1 VIRDS
6 KCRGSSSVGEETTK
20 RDFAK
25 LVEQGYDRIARDYL
39 AWRANDLDLF
49 CDDLQDLARRLPA
62 DAAVLDVGCGAGVPF
77 TRWLSERFCVTGVDL
92 SEEQLALARQNVP
105 RALFLRQ
112 DMTALDVLPQSFDA
126 VTCFYALIHVPR
138 DQHARV
144 LAHFNRGLKPG
155 GYLLLITG
163 NGDLPNDVDD
173 FFGAEMYWSHFN
185 RATSLQMIRD
195 AGFEILGD
203 KTISDRPSG
212 SHVLALA
219 RKIPER
225 IE

>member
-1 VIRDS
+1 M
-6 KCRGSSSVGEETTK
+6 K
-20 RDFAK
+20 RDFVR
-25 LVEQGYDRIARDYL
+25 LVEEGYNRIARDYL

-49 CDDLQDLARRLPA
+49 RDDLHDLARRLPA

-92 SEEQLALARQNVP
+92 SEEQLALARQSVP
-105 RALFLRQ
+105 RATCLRQ

-138 DQHARV
+138 EQHVRV
-144 LAHFNRGLKPG
+144 LANFNHALKAS

-163 NGDLPNDVDD
+163 NNDNPDGVDD
-173 FFGAEMYWSHFN
+173 FFGAEMYWSHFD

-195 AGFEILGD
+195 AGFEILWD
-203 KTISDRPSG
+203 KVVSDRPSG

-219 RKIPER
+219 QKISEATR
-225 IE
+225 